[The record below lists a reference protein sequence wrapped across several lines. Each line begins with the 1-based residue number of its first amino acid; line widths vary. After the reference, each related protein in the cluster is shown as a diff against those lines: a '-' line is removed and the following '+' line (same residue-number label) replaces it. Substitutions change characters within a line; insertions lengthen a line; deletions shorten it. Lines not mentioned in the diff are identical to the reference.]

1 MPSKLITR
9 IAAAAVIGFAIG
21 LLIATTERLFLSHP
35 LAVSSGVYYGYGLL
49 FAGFVRPIAVPLL
62 WPARL
67 LIPAA
72 ATSPVATSIA
82 IMANALLY
90 AAAAAVADRIYAGRG
105 PSNSPRMI
113 P

>member
-1 MPSKLITR
+1 MSPKLIAR

-21 LLIATTERLFLSHP
+21 LLIATTEWLFISHP
-35 LAVSSGVYYGYGLL
+35 LGFSTGAYYGYGLL

-72 ATSPVATSIA
+72 AGSPAATGAA
-82 IMANALLY
+82 ILANAVLY
-90 AAAAAVADRIYAGRG
+90 AFAAAVADRLYAGESKSSRRR
-105 PSNSPRMI
+105 P
-113 P
+113 